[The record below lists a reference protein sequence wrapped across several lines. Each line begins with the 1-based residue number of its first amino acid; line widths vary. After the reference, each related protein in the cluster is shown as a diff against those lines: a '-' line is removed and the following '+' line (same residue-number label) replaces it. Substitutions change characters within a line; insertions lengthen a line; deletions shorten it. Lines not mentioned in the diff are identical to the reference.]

1 MHMICEAG
9 AGRAENLA
17 YVRITFLHGD
27 NAFFHHLAPTC
38 AYTLAAQSCSHNTKI
53 VDDMALNYIWSGFFL
68 VGFIAALLQ
77 WLFLGDTEIF
87 KKIIDGTFDS
97 AKMGVMDIALPL
109 AGVMTLWLGIMNVG
123 EKAGAIGVLAKIISP
138 FFSRIFPEV
147 PKDHPATGHMVM
159 NFSANLLGLDNAATP
174 FGLKAME
181 SLQTLNPDKD
191 TASNAQIMFL
201 VLHTSG
207 LTLIPLAIMAQR
219 SILGAKDPS
228 DIFIPCMIATYVATV
243 TGLIVVAIKQR
254 INLFDRVVLAWLGG
268 MTSAIALLIY
278 YFTQYLTKP
287 EIQLVSKVASNLILF
302 SIIIVFIVGAMRKKV
317 NVYEAFIEGAK
328 GGIQTS
334 LTIIPYL
341 VGMLVAISVIRNSG
355 VLGFVVSGLEWVFI
369 HLGMT
374 TEFTPALPT
383 ALMKPLSGSGSK
395 AMMIDAMQTYGVDS
409 FVGRLACIFQGSA
422 DTTFYIVALYFGS
435 VGIRKTRYAI
445 SCGLIADF
453 AGIIAAIFVA
463 YMFFG

>member
-1 MHMICEAG
+1 
-9 AGRAENLA
+9 
-17 YVRITFLHGD
+17 
-27 NAFFHHLAPTC
+27 
-38 AYTLAAQSCSHNTKI
+38 
-53 VDDMALNYIWSGFFL
+53 MALNYIWIGFFL
-68 VGFIAALLQ
+68 VGFVAALAQ
-77 WLFLGDTEIF
+77 WIFLGDTEIF
-87 KKIIDGTFDS
+87 KRIIDGTFDA

-109 AGVMTLWLGIMNVG
+109 AGVMTLWLGIMNIG
-123 EKAGAIGVLAKIISP
+123 EKAGAVGWLAKIISP

-181 SLQTLNPDKD
+181 SLQTLNPNKD

-219 SILGAKDPS
+219 AILGAKDPS

-243 TGLIVVAIKQR
+243 AGIIAVSIRQR
-254 INLFDRVVLAWLGG
+254 INLLNGVVLGWLGG
-268 MTSAIALLIY
+268 MTAAIATLIW

-287 EIQLVSKVASNLILF
+287 EIETVSKVASNLILF
-302 SIIIVFIVGAMRKKV
+302 SIIVVFIVGAMIRRV

-341 VGMLVAISVIRNSG
+341 VGMLVAISVIRNAG
-355 VLGFVVSGLEWVFI
+355 VLGFVVQGLEWLI
-369 HLGMT
+369 RMAGLDT
-374 TEFTPALPT
+374 AFTPALPT
-383 ALMKPLSGSGSK
+383 ALMKPLSGSGSR
-395 AMMIDAMQTYGVDS
+395 ALMIDAMKTYGVDS

-435 VGIRKTRYAI
+435 VVVRKTRYAI
-445 SCGLIADF
+445 SCGLIADL
-453 AGIIAAIFVA
+453 AGIVAAIAVA
-463 YMFFG
+463 YVFFG

>member
-1 MHMICEAG
+1 
-9 AGRAENLA
+9 
-17 YVRITFLHGD
+17 
-27 NAFFHHLAPTC
+27 
-38 AYTLAAQSCSHNTKI
+38 
-53 VDDMALNYIWSGFFL
+53 
-68 VGFIAALLQ
+68 
-77 WLFLGDTEIF
+77 
-87 KKIIDGTFDS
+87 
-97 AKMGVMDIALPL
+97 
-109 AGVMTLWLGIMNVG
+109 
-123 EKAGAIGVLAKIISP
+123 
-138 FFSRIFPEV
+138 
-147 PKDHPATGHMVM
+147 M

-181 SLQTLNPDKD
+181 SLQTLNPNKD

-219 SILGAKDPS
+219 AILGAANPA
-228 DIFIPCMIATYVATV
+228 DIFIPCIIATYVATV
-243 TGLIVVAIKQR
+243 TGIIVVSIRQG
-254 INLFDRVVLAWLGG
+254 INLVNRVVLGWLGG
-268 MTSAIALLIY
+268 ITAAIVGLVC
-278 YFTQYLTKP
+278 YFMLFLTKP
-287 EIQLVSKVASNLILF
+287 EIELVSKVASNLILF
-302 SIIIVFIVGAMRKKV
+302 SIIIIFIAGAMRKGV

-328 GGIQTS
+328 GGITTS
-334 LTIIPYL
+334 LTVIPYL

-355 VLGFVVSGLEWVFI
+355 VLGFIVAGLDWIFVN
-369 HLGMT
+369 LGMNT
-374 TEFTPALPT
+374 DFTPALPT

-445 SCGLIADF
+445 SCGLLADF
-453 AGIIAAIFVA
+453 AGIVTAILVA

>member
-1 MHMICEAG
+1 
-9 AGRAENLA
+9 
-17 YVRITFLHGD
+17 
-27 NAFFHHLAPTC
+27 
-38 AYTLAAQSCSHNTKI
+38 
-53 VDDMALNYIWSGFFL
+53 MALNYIWIGFFL
-68 VGFIAALLQ
+68 VGFVAALAQ
-77 WLFLGDTEIF
+77 WIFLGDTEIF
-87 KKIIDGTFDS
+87 KRIIDGTFDS

-109 AGVMTLWLGIMNVG
+109 AGVMTLWLGLMNVG
-123 EKAGAIGVLAKIISP
+123 EKAGAVGWLAKIISP
-138 FFSRIFPEV
+138 FFSRIFPDV

-181 SLQTLNPDKD
+181 SLQTLNPNKD

-219 SILGAKDPS
+219 AILGAKDPS

-243 TGLIVVAIKQR
+243 AGIIAVSIRQR
-254 INLFDRVVLAWLGG
+254 INLINGVVLGWLGG
-268 MTSAIALLIY
+268 MTAAIAGLIWY
-278 YFTQYLTKP
+278 MTTFLTKP
-287 EIQLVSKVASNLILF
+287 EIETFSKVASNLILF
-302 SIIIVFIVGAMRKKV
+302 TIIVVFIVGALRKKV
-317 NVYEAFIEGAK
+317 NVYETFIEGAK

-355 VLGFVVSGLEWVFI
+355 VLGFVVQGLEWLI
-369 HLGMT
+369 RQAGLDT
-374 TEFTPALPT
+374 AFTPALPT
-383 ALMKPLSGSGSK
+383 ALMKPLSGSGSR
-395 AMMIDAMQTYGVDS
+395 ALMIDAMKTYGVDS

-435 VGIRKTRYAI
+435 VGVRKTRYAI
-445 SCGLIADF
+445 SCGLIADL
-453 AGIIAAIFVA
+453 AGIIAAISVA
-463 YMFFG
+463 YVFFG

>member
-1 MHMICEAG
+1 
-9 AGRAENLA
+9 
-17 YVRITFLHGD
+17 
-27 NAFFHHLAPTC
+27 
-38 AYTLAAQSCSHNTKI
+38 
-53 VDDMALNYIWSGFFL
+53 MALNYIWTGFFL
-68 VGFIAALLQ
+68 VGFVAALAQ
-77 WLFLGDTEIF
+77 WIFLGDTEIF
-87 KKIIDGTFDS
+87 KRIIDGTFDA

-109 AGVMTLWLGIMNVG
+109 AGVMTLWLGIMNIG
-123 EKAGAIGVLAKIISP
+123 EKAGAVGWLAKVISP

-181 SLQTLNPDKD
+181 SLQTLNPNKD

-219 SILGAKDPS
+219 AILGAKDPS

-243 TGLIVVAIKQR
+243 AGIIAVSIRQR
-254 INLFDRVVLAWLGG
+254 IDLLNGVVLGWLGG
-268 MTSAIALLIY
+268 MTAAIAALIW
-278 YFTQYLTKP
+278 YFTHFLTKP
-287 EIQLVSKVASNLILF
+287 EIETVSKVASNLILF
-302 SIIIVFIVGAMRKKV
+302 AIIVVFIVGALRKRV

-341 VGMLVAISVIRNSG
+341 VGMLVAISVIRNAG
-355 VLGFVVSGLEWVFI
+355 VLGYIVQGLEWLI
-369 HLGMT
+369 RMAGLDT
-374 TEFTPALPT
+374 AFTPALPT
-383 ALMKPLSGSGSK
+383 ALMKPLSGSGSR
-395 AMMIDAMQTYGVDS
+395 ALMIDAMKTYGVDS

-435 VGIRKTRYAI
+435 VGVRKTRYAI
-445 SCGLIADF
+445 SCGLIADL
-453 AGIIAAIFVA
+453 AGIVAAIAVA
-463 YMFFG
+463 YVFFG

>member
-1 MHMICEAG
+1 
-9 AGRAENLA
+9 
-17 YVRITFLHGD
+17 
-27 NAFFHHLAPTC
+27 
-38 AYTLAAQSCSHNTKI
+38 
-53 VDDMALNYIWSGFFL
+53 MALNYIWIGFFL
-68 VGFIAALLQ
+68 VGFVAALAQ
-77 WLFLGDTEIF
+77 WIFLGDTEIF
-87 KKIIDGTFDS
+87 KRIIDGTFDA

-123 EKAGAIGVLAKIISP
+123 EKAGAVGWLAKVISP

-181 SLQTLNPDKD
+181 SLQTLNPNKD

-219 SILGAKDPS
+219 AILGAKDPS

-243 TGLIVVAIKQR
+243 AGIIAVSIRQR
-254 INLFDRVVLAWLGG
+254 INLLNGVVLGWLGG
-268 MTSAIALLIY
+268 MTAAIATLIW

-287 EIQLVSKVASNLILF
+287 EIETVSKVASNLILF
-302 SIIIVFIVGAMRKKV
+302 SIIVAFIVGAMIKRV

-341 VGMLVAISVIRNSG
+341 VGMLVAISVVRNAG
-355 VLGFVVSGLEWVFI
+355 VLGFVVQGLEWLI
-369 HLGMT
+369 RLAGLDT
-374 TEFTPALPT
+374 AFTPALPT
-383 ALMKPLSGSGSK
+383 ALMKPLSGSGSR
-395 AMMIDAMQTYGVDS
+395 ALMIDAMKTYGVDS

-435 VGIRKTRYAI
+435 VGVRKTRYAI
-445 SCGLIADF
+445 SCGLIADV
-453 AGIIAAIFVA
+453 AGIIAAISVA
-463 YMFFG
+463 YVFFG

>member
-1 MHMICEAG
+1 
-9 AGRAENLA
+9 
-17 YVRITFLHGD
+17 
-27 NAFFHHLAPTC
+27 
-38 AYTLAAQSCSHNTKI
+38 
-53 VDDMALNYIWSGFFL
+53 MALNYIWIGFFL
-68 VGFIAALLQ
+68 VGFIAALAQ
-77 WLFLGDTEIF
+77 WIFLGDTEIF
-87 KKIIDGTFDS
+87 KRIIDGTFDA

-123 EKAGAIGVLAKIISP
+123 EKAGAVGWLAKVISP

-181 SLQTLNPDKD
+181 SLQTLNPNKD

-219 SILGAKDPS
+219 AILGAKDPS

-243 TGLIVVAIKQR
+243 AGIIAVSIRQR
-254 INLFDRVVLAWLGG
+254 INLLNGVVLGWLGG
-268 MTSAIALLIY
+268 MTAAIATLIW

-287 EIQLVSKVASNLILF
+287 EIETVSKVASNLILF
-302 SIIIVFIVGAMRKKV
+302 SIIVAFIVGAMIRRV

-341 VGMLVAISVIRNSG
+341 VGMLVAISVVRNAG
-355 VLGFVVSGLEWVFI
+355 VLGFVVQGLEWVI
-369 HLGMT
+369 RMAGLDT
-374 TEFTPALPT
+374 AFTPALPT
-383 ALMKPLSGSGSK
+383 ALMKPLSGSGSR
-395 AMMIDAMQTYGVDS
+395 ALMIDAMKTYGVDS

-435 VGIRKTRYAI
+435 VGVRKTRYAI
-445 SCGLIADF
+445 SCGLIADL
-453 AGIIAAIFVA
+453 AGIIAAISVA
-463 YMFFG
+463 YVFFG